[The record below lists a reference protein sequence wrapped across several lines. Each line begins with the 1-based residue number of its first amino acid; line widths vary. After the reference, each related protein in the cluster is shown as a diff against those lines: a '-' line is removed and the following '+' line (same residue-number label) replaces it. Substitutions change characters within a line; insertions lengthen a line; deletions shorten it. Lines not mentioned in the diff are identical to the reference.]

1 MKKILLIIIISQSL
15 LACASLSTQRYETHN
30 DLMQSWV
37 GSSEEK
43 LIKKWG
49 LPDKSYTLTNGG
61 KIISYETFVHPG
73 RYCEEKFM
81 LENGIIVKWGHSR
94 CDLNLNN
101 AKKISKDI
109 PIPQPTL

>member
-1 MKKILLIIIISQSL
+1 MKKIILIILISQVL
-15 LACASLSTQRYETHN
+15 IACASVATQRYETLN

-43 LIKKWG
+43 LINKWG
-49 LPDKSYTLTNGG
+49 VPDKSYTLTNGN

-81 LENGIIVKWGHSR
+81 LEKGIIVKWGHSR
-94 CDLNLNN
+94 CDLSFSN